1 MKVAITEKRDV
12 AHHIA
17 KALGVNGDKGDWYEG
32 NGWYI
37 TWCQG
42 HLLELRV
49 PEAEGRWSLEKLP
62 ILPER
67 FYLGPISKGKDKE
80 GNLIEDPGIKHRL
93 RVIKDLVGK
102 SDSIVCCTD
111 AAREGQLIFDNV
123 YKYTGIRKPTERLWI
138 SDLTEKAIRKG
149 FASLKPNSEYDN
161 LAKAA
166 RARSEADWIVGIN
179 ATRAFTLSTG
189 AQSVLSLG
197 RVQTPT
203 LCMIC
208 QRFLENKNFKSEPY
222 WVLCGTSTKDGVTFK
237 WRGEEKYDNRDKC
250 EEDRRRAMANGYLD
264 VVNVDIQRKN
274 EEPPLLHDIAS
285 LQKAANSKY
294 GMTAKQTQD
303 ATQSL
308 YDKKY
313 VSYPRTNSRYIS
325 DEIFAEV
332 PSLLSSL
339 SWHPKYG
346 PHATAMA
353 AAGHLSR
360 HSVDASKMT
369 DHHGLIITGVRPEN
383 LSPMEDQ
390 VYELIM
396 SRFIEAFGEVCVAD
410 VASVKLDGNGVVFTA
425 KGRKVLSQGWRAVC
439 NEMPAEDVALN
450 EVDDM
455 EMTMCPLPQMTEGE
469 KIIIG
474 TLDVIDMMTKPK
486 PLLTDATLLSMME
499 NAGRRCSDKA
509 GANAL
514 KGIGIGTAA
523 TRDSVIEE
531 LIKRTYVFR
540 EKKKLIP
547 TALGLSVYGKVK
559 DKEIANVDM
568 TAEWEMALE
577 EIAEGINDGGGFN
590 VNIRK
595 YASQI
600 TEELRNMESAGDIG
614 KQTEAPTVVCPKC
627 HKEIRLGASGAR
639 CECGFS
645 VWRVVAG
652 KRLSDEQLKELAE
665 KGKTG
670 KISGFKNKEG
680 KQFSACLAINEEWK
694 TVFFFPENDP
704 ESAVKCPRCGNPVSF
719 NSKGA
724 WCRSCNLSVWN
735 TVAGKKLSDSQVRTL
750 LQKGRTGVL
759 SGFMSKAGRPFEA
772 ALVLGQDGKVTFEFP
787 DRNDK
792 KKQ

>member
-1 MKVAITEKRDV
+1 MKVAITEKKDV
-12 AHHIA
+12 ARHIA

-37 TWCQG
+37 TWCRG

-49 PEAEGRWSLEKLP
+49 PEADGRWSLEKLP

-67 FYLGPISKGKDKE
+67 FHLGPISKGKDKE
-80 GNLIEDPGIKHRL
+80 GHVIDDPGIKHRL
-93 RVIKDLVGK
+93 RVIKDLIEK
-102 SDSIVCCTD
+102 SDGIVCCTD

-189 AQSVLSLG
+189 AQTVLSLG

-208 QRFLENKNFKSEPY
+208 QRYLENKNFKSEPY
-222 WVLCGTSTKDGVTFK
+222 WILCGTSTKDGVTFK
-237 WRGEEKYDNRDKC
+237 WRGEEKYGDRAKC
-250 EEDRRRAMANGYLD
+250 EDDMRRVLANGFLE
-264 VVNVDIQRKN
+264 VVNVDVKRKN
-274 EEPPLLHDIAS
+274 EDPPLLHDIAS

-294 GMTAKQTQD
+294 GMTAKQTLD

-308 YDKKY
+308 YDNKY

-325 DEIFAEV
+325 DDVFAEV

-346 PHATAMA
+346 PHAA
-353 AAGHLSR
+353 AIANGPLSR
-360 HSVDASKMT
+360 HSVDASKVT
-369 DHHGLIITGVRPEN
+369 DHHGLIITGIRPEN
-383 LSPMEDQ
+383 LNPMEDQ

-396 SRFIEAFGEVCVAD
+396 SRFIEAFGAVCVAD
-410 VASVKLDGNGVVFTA
+410 VASVDLDGDGVRFTA

-439 NEMPAEDVALN
+439 NETPAEDVALN

-474 TLDVIDMMTKPK
+474 ELDVVDMMTKPK

-531 LIKRTYVFR
+531 IIKRGYVSR
-540 EKKKLIP
+540 EKKKLVP
-547 TALGLSVYGKVK
+547 TSLGLSVYGKVK

-577 EIAEGINDGGGFN
+577 EIAEGTNDGGGFN

-595 YASQI
+595 YAAQI
-600 TEELRNMESAGDIG
+600 TEELRNMESAAEIG
-614 KQTEAPTVVCPKC
+614 MQTEAPTIVCPKC
-627 HKEIRLGASGAR
+627 HQTVKMGPSGAR
-639 CECGFS
+639 CQCGFS

-652 KRLSDEQLKELAE
+652 KRLTDEQLQQLAE
-665 KGKTG
+665 KGRTG
-670 KISGFKNKEG
+670 QISGFKNKEG
-680 KQFSACLAINEEWK
+680 KQFSAALIINEEWK
-694 TVFFFPENDP
+694 TVFLFPENDP
-704 ESAVKCPRCGNPVSF
+704 EAAVKCPRCGNMVSF

-724 WCRSCNLSVWN
+724 WCRSCGLSVWN
-735 TVAGKKLSDSQVRTL
+735 TVAGKRLTDAQVKTI
-750 LQKGRTGVL
+750 LQKGRSGLITG
-759 SGFMSKAGRPFEA
+759 FKSKAGNSFDA
-772 ALVLGQDGKVTFEFP
+772 FLVLGEDGKVTFEFQ
-787 DRNDK
+787 NK
-792 KKQ
+792 KK